1 MQNRWV
7 KWLGIGLLGLIGA
20 AVLAAAGTFFWFQR
34 TVSKS
39 QPQISGTI
47 TVAGIHDLVEIIRD
61 VHGIPHIYAQN
72 EPDLFFA
79 MGYAMAQ
86 DRLWQ
91 MEFYRRVG
99 TGRLAE
105 ILGKEALEADR
116 HFRTLAAGGRHRS
129 LPDEAGILTD
139 AFVAGINAY
148 LERHRDR
155 LPLEF
160 KLLGFQPEPWQSD
173 DVSAIYTLI
182 NWGLSLGW
190 KVDLTA
196 ADILKKVGKDHFR
209 DAFAPPAEAGRPI
222 ALEIDPIPTLDFSGV
237 VATFSK
243 VSRLTDFTPAP
254 ASNNWAIS
262 GTRSVTGKPLLAN
275 DTHMPLTNP
284 SLWWEVHLVCPT
296 IDAAGFAI
304 PGLSGLPL
312 GHNRHVAWGV
322 TNVMV
327 DDVDFYIERLN
338 PQNPLQYRY
347 EDHWEDM
354 RSVRQTIRV
363 KGAAP
368 VDIDIRLTRHGPVI
382 ENGQFDDS
390 NQVVSARW
398 AVNDLDLPARA
409 AFRLLKAATVA
420 DVVETLKDWGA
431 PGQNFVFADTNGSI
445 GYWCCAAIPIRPRG
459 NGLLPVPGWTD
470 ADEWAGYLPFEK
482 RPHVI
487 DPPDG
492 YVASANNAVSDITFP
507 DVIGTYWEPID
518 RISRIRELIA
528 DKPKLSVDDM
538 TAIQT
543 DVACPLAA
551 ELMPL
556 MLSVMDQRFTA
567 EPEAPTRDILAQWD
581 YRMSAQSAAATIYET
596 TYLHLLENIFRDELG
611 PALYRRYIGLTVFAP
626 RALRHILR
634 TGRSVWLDDVD
645 TPLTETLA
653 DVVEKSL
660 RQALTDLRS
669 RFGADVARWTWGRL
683 HTLTFHHPLGE
694 RKPLDRL
701 FDLGPYPTSG
711 SHLTVDKKQYDY
723 NRPFTVREGVSQ
735 RMIVDLAHPAVAL
748 HVLPTG
754 ESGLLGNAHN
764 SDQIDLYLEG
774 RYHPSWLTR
783 SDIEHHA
790 EATLA
795 LKPR

>member
-7 KWLGIGLLGLIGA
+7 KWLGIGLLGLLGA
-20 AVLAAAGTFFWFQR
+20 ALLAAAGTFFWFQH

-39 QPQISGTI
+39 QPHISGTI
-47 TVAGIHDLVEIIRD
+47 TVAGIHDLVDIIRD

-105 ILGKEALEADR
+105 ILGEKALEADR

-139 AFVAGINAY
+139 AFAAGINAY

-196 ADILKKVGKDHFR
+196 ADILKKVGKDRFR

-254 ASNNWAIS
+254 ASNNWVIS
-262 GTRSVTGKPLLAN
+262 GARSVTGKPLLAN

-284 SLWWEVHLVCPT
+284 SLWWEVHLICPT

-304 PGLSGLPL
+304 PGLPGLPL
-312 GHNRHVAWGV
+312 GHNRHAAWGV

-354 RSVRQTIRV
+354 RSVRQTIRN
-363 KGAAP
+363 KGAAS
-368 VDIDIRLTRHGPVI
+368 VDIDIRLTRHWPVI
-382 ENGQFDDS
+382 EIRQFDDS

-420 DVVETLKDWGA
+420 DVVEALKDWEA
-431 PGQNFVFADTNGSI
+431 PGQNFVFADTDGSI

-482 RPHVI
+482 RPHAI

-492 YVASANNAVSDITFP
+492 YVASANNAVSDLTFP

-518 RISRIRELIA
+518 RISRIRELINA
-528 DKPKLSVDDM
+528 KPRLSVDDM

-543 DVACPLAA
+543 DIACPLAA

-567 EPEAPTRDILAQWD
+567 EPEAPIRDILAQWD

-596 TYLHLLENIFRDELG
+596 TYLNLLENIFKDELG
-611 PALYRRYIGLTVFAP
+611 PALYRHYIGLTVFAP

-645 TPLTETLA
+645 TPQTETLA
-653 DVVEKSL
+653 DEIEKSL

-669 RFGADVARWTWGRL
+669 RFGTDVTRWTWDRL

-711 SHLTVDKKQYDY
+711 SHLTVNKKQYDY

-735 RMIVDLAHPAVAL
+735 RMIVDLANPAVAL

>member
-7 KWLGIGLLGLIGA
+7 KWLGIGLLGLVGA
-20 AVLAAAGTFFWFQR
+20 GVLTAAGTFFWFQR
-34 TVSKS
+34 TVSES
-39 QPQISGTI
+39 QPQVSGTI
-47 TVAGIHDLVEIIRD
+47 TVSGIQDPVNIVRD
-61 VHGIPHIYAQN
+61 VHGIPHIFAQN

-91 MEFYRRVG
+91 MEFYRRVS

-105 ILGKEALEADR
+105 ILGKEALDADR
-116 HFRTLAAGGRHRS
+116 HFRTLAAAGRYRS
-129 LPDEAGILTD
+129 IPDEVGFLTD
-139 AFVAGINAY
+139 AFAAGINAY

-160 KLLGFQPEPWQSD
+160 KLLGFQPELWQPD

-196 ADILKKVGKDHFR
+196 AEILKKVGQVRFR
-209 DAFAPPAEAGRPI
+209 EAFAPPADDIRPT
-222 ALEIDPIPTLDFSGV
+222 ALEIDPIPTRDFSGV
-237 VATFSK
+237 LASFSR
-243 VSRLTDFTPAP
+243 VSRLTGFTPAP
-254 ASNNWAIS
+254 ASNNWVIS
-262 GTRSVTGKPLLAN
+262 GARSATGKPLLAN

-304 PGLSGLPL
+304 PGLPGLPL

-338 PQNPLQYRY
+338 PHNPLQYRY
-347 EDHWEDM
+347 KDRWEDM
-354 RSVRQTIRV
+354 RSVREKIRV

-368 VDIDIRLTRHGPVI
+368 VDIDIRLTRHGPVV
-382 ENGQFDDS
+382 EHGQLDDS

-398 AVNDLDLPARA
+398 AVSDLDLPARA
-409 AFRLLKAATVA
+409 AYRLLKAATVSN
-420 DVVETLKDWGA
+420 VVDALKDWEA
-431 PGQNFVFADTNGSI
+431 PGQNFVFADTGGTV

-459 NGLLPVPGWTD
+459 NGLLPVPGWTG
-470 ADEWAGYLPFEK
+470 ADEWVGYLPFAK

-492 YVASANNAVSDITFP
+492 YVASANNALTDTTFP
-507 DVIGTYWEPID
+507 HEIGTYWEPID
-518 RISRIRELIA
+518 RISRIRKLITA
-528 DKPKLSVDDM
+528 KPKLSVDDM
-538 TAIQT
+538 ASIQT

-551 ELMPL
+551 ELTPL
-556 MLSVMDQRFTA
+556 MLRVMDQRFTA
-567 EPEAPTRDILAQWD
+567 ESASPIRDILAQWD
-581 YRMSAQSAAATIYET
+581 YRMSKQSAAATIYEAA
-596 TYLHLLENIFRDELG
+596 YLNLLENIFKDELG
-611 PALYRRYIGLTVFAP
+611 PALYRQYIGLTVFAP

-634 TGRSVWLDDVD
+634 TGRSDWLDDVD
-645 TPLTETLA
+645 TPQTETLA

-660 RQALTDLRS
+660 RQALTNLRS
-669 RFGADVARWTWGRL
+669 RLGEDVERWTWGRL
-683 HTLTFHHPLGE
+683 HTLTFHHPLGD

-711 SHLTVDKKQYDY
+711 SHLTVNKKQYDY
-723 NRPFTVREGVSQ
+723 NRPYSVREGVSQ
-735 RMIVDLAHPAVAL
+735 RMIVDLANPAVAL

-754 ESGLLGNAHN
+754 ESGLIGNAHS
-764 SDQIDLYLEG
+764 SDQIGLYLEG

-790 EATLA
+790 EGTLA

>member
-61 VHGIPHIYAQN
+61 VHGMPHIYAQN

-105 ILGKEALEADR
+105 ILGEKALEADR

-139 AFVAGINAY
+139 AFAAGINAY

-196 ADILKKVGKDHFR
+196 ADILKKVGKDRFR
-209 DAFAPPAEAGRPI
+209 DAFTPPAEAGRPI

-368 VDIDIRLTRHGPVI
+368 VEIDIRLTRHGPVI

-409 AFRLLKAATVA
+409 AFLLLKAATVS
-420 DVVETLKDWGA
+420 DVVEALKDWEA
-431 PGQNFVFADTNGSI
+431 PGQNFVLADTDGSI
-445 GYWCCAAIPIRPRG
+445 GYWCCTAIPIRPRG

-482 RPHVI
+482 RPHAI
-487 DPPDG
+487 DPPDE
-492 YVASANNAVSDITFP
+492 YVASANNAVSDLTFT

-596 TYLHLLENIFRDELG
+596 TYLNLLENIFKDELG

-645 TPLTETLA
+645 TPQTETLA

-711 SHLTVDKKQYDY
+711 NHLTVDKKQYDY

>member
-1 MQNRWV
+1 MPNRWS
-7 KWLGIGLLGLIGA
+7 KWLGIGLLGPIGF
-20 AVLAAAGTFFWFQR
+20 AVLAAAVTFFWFQR
-34 TVSKS
+34 TVSVS
-39 QPQISGTI
+39 QPQVSGDTA
-47 TVAGIHDLVEIIRD
+47 VAGIRNPVEIVRD
-61 VHGIPHIYAQN
+61 IHGIPHIYAQS

-91 MEFYRRVG
+91 MEFYRRIG

-105 ILGKEALEADR
+105 IFGKEALEADR
-116 HFRTLAAGGRHRS
+116 HFRTLAAASKRRR
-129 LPDEAGILTD
+129 LPDDVALLTD
-139 AFVAGINAY
+139 AFAAGVNAY
-148 LERHRDR
+148 LEEHRDR

-160 KLLGFQPEPWQSD
+160 KLLGYQPEAWHSSD
-173 DVSAIYTLI
+173 YRAIYTLI

-196 ADILKKVGKDHFR
+196 ADILKKVGKDRFR

-222 ALEIDPIPTLDFSGV
+222 VMEIDPIPRYDFSAIA
-237 VATFSK
+237 ATFLQ
-243 VSRLTDFTPAP
+243 VNRLTGFTPAP
-254 ASNNWAIS
+254 ASNNWVIS
-262 GTRSVTGKPLLAN
+262 GARSVTGKPLLAN

-296 IDAAGFAI
+296 IEAAGFAI
-304 PGLSGLPL
+304 PGLPGLPL
-312 GHNRHVAWGV
+312 GRNRHVAWGI

-363 KGAAP
+363 KGATS
-368 VDIDIRLTRHGPVI
+368 VDIDIRLTRHGPVV
-382 ENGQFDDS
+382 EQGQFGNS

-398 AVNDLDLPARA
+398 AVNDLELPARA

-420 DVVETLKDWGA
+420 EVVDALKDWEA
-431 PGQNFVFADTNGSI
+431 PGQNFVFADTAGSI
-445 GYWCCAAIPIRPRG
+445 GYWCCAAIPMRPRG
-459 NGLLPVPGWTD
+459 NGLLPVPGWTG
-470 ADEWAGYLPFEK
+470 ADEWGGYLPFTK

-492 YVASANNAVSDITFP
+492 YVATANNALTDISFP
-507 DVIGTYWEPID
+507 HVIGTYWEPYD
-518 RISRIRELIA
+518 RISRIRALITA
-528 DKPKLSVDDM
+528 KPQLSVDDM
-538 TAIQT
+538 AAMQS

-551 ELMPL
+551 EVMPL
-556 MLSVMDQRFTA
+556 VLRVMDQRFTA
-567 EPEAPTRDILAQWD
+567 TPEAPIRDILARWD
-581 YRMSAQSAAATIYET
+581 YRMSKQSAAAAIYET
-596 TYLHLLENIFRDELG
+596 TYLNLLENIFKDELG

-634 TGRSVWLDDVD
+634 TGRSGWLDDVD
-645 TPLTETLA
+645 TPQTETLP

-660 RQALTDLRS
+660 RQALRDLRG
-669 RFGADVARWTWGRL
+669 RFGSDVNRWTWGRL
-683 HTLTFHHPLGE
+683 HKLTFRHPLGD

-701 FDLGPYPTSG
+701 FDLGPFPISG
-711 SHLTVDKKQYDY
+711 SHLTVNKKQYDY
-723 NRPFTVREGVSQ
+723 TRPFAVREGVSQ
-735 RMIVDLAHPAVAL
+735 RMIVDLADPAVAQ

-754 ESGLLGNAHN
+754 ESGLLGNPH
-764 SDQIDLYLEG
+764 SRDQIDLYLEG

-783 SDIEHHA
+783 SEIEPHA
-790 EATLA
+790 EATLE

>member
-1 MQNRWV
+1 MPNRWI
-7 KWLGIGLLGLIGA
+7 KWLGFGLLGLIGIA
-20 AVLAAAGTFFWFQR
+20 FLAAAVTLFWFQR
-34 TVSKS
+34 TVSLS
-39 QPQISGTI
+39 QPQVSGTT
-47 TVAGIHDLVEIIRD
+47 TVAGIRDSVEILRD
-61 VHGIPHIYAQN
+61 VHGIPHIYARS

-105 ILGKEALEADR
+105 ILGKEALDADR
-116 HFRTLAAGGRHRS
+116 LFRTLAAAGKRRS
-129 LPDEAGILTD
+129 LPDEAGFLTV
-139 AFVAGINAY
+139 AFAAGINAY

-160 KLLGFQPEPWQSD
+160 KLLGYQPEPWQPD
-173 DVSAIYTLI
+173 DVSTIYTLI

-196 ADILKKVGKDHFR
+196 ADILKKVGEDLFR
-209 DAFAPPAEAGRPI
+209 EAFTPPAGAGRPI
-222 ALEIDPIPTLDFSGV
+222 ALEIDPIPTLDFSGAI
-237 VATFSK
+237 ATFLK
-243 VSRLTDFTPAP
+243 VNRLTDFTPAP

-262 GTRSVTGKPLLAN
+262 GARSVTGKPLLAN

-304 PGLSGLPL
+304 PGLPGLPL
-312 GHNRHVAWGV
+312 GRNRHVAWGV

-354 RSVRQTIRV
+354 HSVSQTIRI

-382 ENGQFDDS
+382 EHGQLDDS

-420 DVVETLKDWGA
+420 DVVEALKGWEA

-459 NGLLPVPGWTD
+459 NGLLPVPGWTG

-482 RPHVI
+482 RPHAI
-487 DPPDG
+487 DPSDG
-492 YVASANNAVSDITFP
+492 YVASANNALTDITFP
-507 DVIGTYWEPID
+507 HAIGNYWEPID
-518 RISRIRELIA
+518 RISRIRDLIA
-528 DKPKLSVDDM
+528 AKPQLSVVDM
-538 TAIQT
+538 AAMQT
-543 DVACPLAA
+543 DVVCPLAA

-556 MLSVMDQRFTA
+556 MLRVMDQRFTA
-567 EPEAPTRDILAQWD
+567 TPEAPIRDILVQWD
-581 YRMSAQSAAATIYET
+581 YRMSRQSPAAAIYET
-596 TYLHLLENIFRDELG
+596 TYLNLLENIFKDELG
-611 PALYRRYIGLTVFAP
+611 SALYRHYIGLTVFAP

-634 TGRSVWLDDVD
+634 TGRSGWLDDVG
-645 TPLTETLA
+645 TPQTETLT

-660 RQALTDLRS
+660 RQALADLRS
-669 RFGADVARWTWGRL
+669 RFGADVKRWDWGRL
-683 HTLTFHHPLGE
+683 HTLTFRHPLGD

-723 NRPFTVREGVSQ
+723 TRPFMVREGVSQ
-735 RMIVDLAHPAVAL
+735 RMIVDLANPAVAL

-754 ESGLLGNAHN
+754 ESGLLGNAHS

-790 EATLA
+790 EATLE
-795 LKPR
+795 LIPR

>member
-1 MQNRWV
+1 MLNRWV
-7 KWLGIGLLGLIGA
+7 KWSGIGLLGLIGL

-34 TVSKS
+34 TVSGS
-39 QPQISGTI
+39 QPQVSGTI
-47 TVAGIHDLVEIIRD
+47 TVAGIHDPVEIIRD
-61 VHGIPHIYAQN
+61 VHGIPHIYAQS

-105 ILGKEALEADR
+105 ILGKEALDADR
-116 HFRTLAAGGRHRS
+116 HFRTLAAADKRRR
-129 LPDEAGILTD
+129 LPDEVGLLTEAFAAG
-139 AFVAGINAY
+139 VNAY

-173 DVSAIYTLI
+173 DYNAIYTLI

-196 ADILKKVGKDHFR
+196 AEILKKVGEDRFR

-222 ALEIDPIPTLDFSGV
+222 ALEIDPIPLLDFSGI
-237 VATFSK
+237 VATFLK
-243 VSRLTDFTPAP
+243 VSRLTGFTPAP
-254 ASNNWAIS
+254 ASNNWVIS
-262 GTRSVTGKPLLAN
+262 GARSVTGKPLLAN

-304 PGLSGLPL
+304 PGLPGLPL
-312 GHNRHVAWGV
+312 GHNRHVAWGI

-382 ENGQFDDS
+382 ENAQVDDS

-398 AVNDLDLPARA
+398 AVNDLELPARA
-409 AFRLLKAATVA
+409 AFRLLKAASVE
-420 DVVETLKDWGA
+420 DVVEALKDWEA
-431 PGQNFVFADTNGSI
+431 PGQNFVFADTDGSI

-459 NGLLPVPGWTD
+459 NGLLPVPGWTGGD
-470 ADEWAGYLPFEK
+470 DWAGYLPFEK
-482 RPHVI
+482 RPHAI

-492 YVASANNAVSDITFP
+492 YVASANNAVNDITFP
-507 DVIGTYWEPID
+507 HVIGTYWEPID
-518 RISRIRELIA
+518 RISRIRELINA
-528 DKPKLSVDDM
+528 NPKLSVDDM
-538 TAIQT
+538 AAMQT
-543 DVACPLAA
+543 DVACPLSA
-551 ELMPL
+551 ELVPV
-556 MLSVMDQRFTA
+556 MLRVMDQRFSAT
-567 EPEAPTRDILAQWD
+567 PEAPVRDILAQWD
-581 YRMSAQSAAATIYET
+581 YRMSERSAAATIYET
-596 TYLHLLENIFRDELG
+596 TYLNLLENIFKDELG
-611 PALYRRYIGLTVFAP
+611 PALYRHYIGLTVFAP
-626 RALRHILR
+626 RALRHMLR
-634 TGRSVWLDDVD
+634 TGRSGWLDDVG
-645 TPLTETLA
+645 TPQTETLT

-660 RQALTDLRS
+660 RQALADLRS
-669 RFGADVARWTWGRL
+669 RFGADIARWTWGRL

-701 FDLGPYPTSG
+701 FDLGPYSTSG

-723 NRPFTVREGVSQ
+723 TRPFTVREGVSQ
-735 RMIVDLAHPAVAL
+735 RMIVDLADPAVAL

-774 RYHPSWLTR
+774 RFHPSWLIR

-795 LKPR
+795 MKPR

>member
-1 MQNRWV
+1 MQNRWA

-61 VHGIPHIYAQN
+61 VHGMPHIYAQN

-105 ILGKEALEADR
+105 ILGEKALEADR
-116 HFRTLAAGGRHRS
+116 HFRTLAAGGRHRR

-139 AFVAGINAY
+139 AFAAGINAY

-196 ADILKKVGKDHFR
+196 ADILKKVGKDRFR

-312 GHNRHVAWGV
+312 GHNRHVAWSV

-420 DVVETLKDWGA
+420 DVVEALKDWGA
-431 PGQNFVFADTNGSI
+431 PGQNFVFADTDGSI

-470 ADEWAGYLPFEK
+470 ADEWRGYLPFEK
-482 RPHVI
+482 RPHAI
-487 DPPDG
+487 DPPDE
-492 YVASANNAVSDITFP
+492 YVASANNAVSDLTFT

-528 DKPKLSVDDM
+528 AKPKLSVDDM

-596 TYLHLLENIFRDELG
+596 TYLNLLENIFKDELG

-645 TPLTETLA
+645 TPQTETLA

>member
-1 MQNRWV
+1 MLNRWV
-7 KWLGIGLLGLIGA
+7 KWFGIGLLGLIGF
-20 AVLAAAGTFFWFQR
+20 AVLAAAVTLFWFQR
-34 TVSKS
+34 TVSVS
-39 QPQISGTI
+39 QPQVSGAI
-47 TVAGIHDLVEIIRD
+47 TVTGIRDPVEIVRD
-61 VHGIPHIYAQN
+61 VHGIPHIYAQS

-116 HFRTLAAGGRHRS
+116 HFRTLAAAGKRRR
-129 LPDEAGILTD
+129 LPDEAGFLTD
-139 AFVAGINAY
+139 AFTAGINAY

-160 KLLGFQPEPWQSD
+160 KLLGYQPEPWQAD
-173 DVSAIYTLI
+173 DASSIYTLI

-196 ADILKKVGKDHFR
+196 ADILKKVGEDRFR
-209 DAFAPPAEAGRPI
+209 EAFAPPAETGRPI
-222 ALEIDPIPTLDFSGV
+222 ALETVPIPTLDYSKV
-237 VATFSK
+237 IATFLK
-243 VSRLTDFTPAP
+243 VSRMTGFAPAP
-254 ASNNWAIS
+254 ASNNWVIS
-262 GTRSVTGKPLLAN
+262 GARSATGKPLLAN

-296 IDAAGFAI
+296 IEAAGFAI
-304 PGLSGLPL
+304 PGLPGLPL
-312 GHNRHVAWGV
+312 GRNRHVAWGV

-354 RSVRQTIRV
+354 QSVRQTIRV

-368 VDIDIRLTRHGPVI
+368 VDIDIRLTRHGPVV
-382 ENGQFDDS
+382 EHGQPGDS

-420 DVVETLKDWGA
+420 DVVDALKDWEA
-431 PGQNFVFADTNGSI
+431 PGQNFVFADTDGAI

-459 NGLLPVPGWTD
+459 NGLLPVPGWTG
-470 ADEWAGYLPFEK
+470 ADEWAGYLPFTK

-492 YVASANNAVSDITFP
+492 YVASANNALTDITFP
-507 DVIGTYWEPID
+507 HVIGTYWEPID
-518 RISRIRELIA
+518 RISRIRDWIA
-528 DKPKLSVDDM
+528 AKPKLSVDDM
-538 TAIQT
+538 AAMQS
-543 DVACPLAA
+543 DVVCPLAA

-556 MLSVMDQRFTA
+556 MLRVMDQRFSAT
-567 EPEAPTRDILAQWD
+567 PGVPIRDILAQWD
-581 YRMSAQSAAATIYET
+581 YRMSEQSAAATIYET
-596 TYLHLLENIFRDELG
+596 TYLNLLENIFKDELG
-611 PALYRRYIGLTVFAP
+611 PALYHRYIGLTVFAP

-634 TGRSVWLDDVD
+634 TGRSGWLDDVG
-645 TPLTETLA
+645 TPQTETLT

-669 RFGADVARWTWGRL
+669 RFGADVKRWDWGRL
-683 HTLTFHHPLGE
+683 HTLTFRHPLGE

-701 FDLGPYPTSG
+701 FDLGPHPTSG

-735 RMIVDLAHPAVAL
+735 RMIVDLANPAVAQ

-754 ESGLLGNAHN
+754 DSGLLGNAHN
-764 SDQIDLYLEG
+764 SDQIDLYLKG

-783 SDIEHHA
+783 PDIEHHA
-790 EATLA
+790 EATLE

>member
-1 MQNRWV
+1 MQNRWI
-7 KWLGIGLLGLIGA
+7 KWLGIGLLGLFGF
-20 AVLAAAGTFFWFQR
+20 AVLTAAGAFFWFQR
-34 TVSKS
+34 TVSVS
-39 QPQISGTI
+39 QPQVSGTI
-47 TVAGIHDLVEIIRD
+47 RVAGIRAPVEIVRD
-61 VHGIPHIYAQN
+61 VHGIPHIYAQS

-105 ILGKEALEADR
+105 ILGKRALAADR
-116 HFRTLAAGGRHRS
+116 HFRTLAAASRRRR
-129 LPDEAGILTD
+129 LPDEVSLLTD
-139 AFVAGINAY
+139 AFAAGVNAF
-148 LERHRDR
+148 LEEHRDR

-160 KLLGFQPEPWQSD
+160 KLLGFQPEPWQAD
-173 DVSAIYTLI
+173 DVSSIYTLI

-196 ADILKKVGKDHFR
+196 AEILKKVGEDRFQE
-209 DAFAPPAEAGRPI
+209 AFAPPADTGRPI
-222 ALEIDPIPTLDFSGV
+222 ALEIVPTPTLDFSGV
-237 VATFSK
+237 VATFLK
-243 VSRLTDFTPAP
+243 VSRLIGFTPAA
-254 ASNNWAIS
+254 ASNNWVIS
-262 GTRSVTGKPLLAN
+262 GDRSETGKPLLAN

-284 SLWWEVHLVCPT
+284 CLWWEVHLVCPT
-296 IDAAGFAI
+296 INATGFAI
-304 PGLSGLPL
+304 PGLPSLPL
-312 GHNRHVAWGV
+312 GRNRHVAWGI

-347 EDHWEDM
+347 EDRWEDM
-354 RSVRQTIRV
+354 QSIRQTIRV

-382 ENGQFDDS
+382 ENERSGET

-398 AVNDLDLPARA
+398 AVNELELPARA

-420 DVVETLKDWGA
+420 DVVAALKDWET
-431 PGQNFVFADTNGSI
+431 PGQNFVFADTDGSI

-459 NGLLPVPGWTD
+459 NGLLPVPGWTG
-470 ADEWAGYLPFEK
+470 ADEWVGYLPFTK

-492 YVASANNAVSDITFP
+492 YVASANNALTDSTFP
-507 DVIGTYWEPID
+507 HVIGTYWEPID
-518 RISRIRELIA
+518 RISRIRNLITT
-528 DKPKLSVDDM
+528 KPRVSVDDM
-538 TAIQT
+538 AAMQT

-556 MLSVMDQRFTA
+556 MLRVMDQRFPATS
-567 EPEAPTRDILAQWD
+567 EAPVRDILAQWD
-581 YRMSAQSAAATIYET
+581 YRMAEQSAAASIYET
-596 TYLHLLENIFRDELG
+596 TYLNLLENIFKDELG
-611 PALYRRYIGLTVFAP
+611 PALYRRYLGLTVFAP

-634 TGRSVWLDDVD
+634 TGRSGWLDDVG
-645 TPLTETLA
+645 TPQTETLA
-653 DVVEKSL
+653 DAVEKSL
-660 RQALTDLRS
+660 RQALTDLRN
-669 RFGADVARWTWGRL
+669 RFGADVKHWTWDRL
-683 HTLTFHHPLGE
+683 HTLTFRHPLGE

-711 SHLTVDKKQYDY
+711 SHLTVNKKQYDY
-723 NRPFTVREGVSQ
+723 TRPFSVREGASQ
-735 RMIVDLAHPAVAL
+735 RMIVDLANPAVAL

-774 RYHPSWLTR
+774 GYHPSWLTR

-790 EATLA
+790 EATLE
-795 LKPR
+795 LIPR

>member
-1 MQNRWV
+1 MPNRWI
-7 KWLGIGLLGLIGA
+7 KWSGIGLLGLIGFAVLTA
-20 AVLAAAGTFFWFQR
+20 AVTFFWFQR
-34 TVSKS
+34 TVSVS
-39 QPQISGTI
+39 QPQVSGAI
-47 TVAGIHDLVEIIRD
+47 TVAGIRDPVEIVRD
-61 VHGIPHIYAQN
+61 IHGIPHIYAQS

-105 ILGKEALEADR
+105 LFGKEALEADR
-116 HFRTLAAGGRHRS
+116 HFRTLAAAGKPRR
-129 LPDEAGILTD
+129 LPDDVALLTD
-139 AFVAGINAY
+139 AFAAGVNAY
-148 LERHRDR
+148 LEEHRDR

-160 KLLGFQPEPWQSD
+160 KVLGHQPEPWRSD
-173 DVSAIYTLI
+173 DYRAIYTLI

-196 ADILKKVGKDHFR
+196 ADIVKKVGKDRFR
-209 DAFAPPAEAGRPI
+209 DAFAPPAETGRPI
-222 ALEIDPIPTLDFSGV
+222 VMDIDPIPRYDFS
-237 VATFSK
+237 ATAAIFLK
-243 VSRLTDFTPAP
+243 VNRLTGFTPAP
-254 ASNNWAIS
+254 ASNNWVIS
-262 GTRSVTGKPLLAN
+262 GARSVTGKPLLAN

-296 IDAAGFAI
+296 IEAAGFAI
-304 PGLSGLPL
+304 PGLPGLPL
-312 GHNRHVAWGV
+312 GRNRHVAWGI

-327 DDVDFYIERLN
+327 DDVDFYIEQLN
-338 PQNPLQYRY
+338 PKNPLQYRY

-354 RSVRQTIRV
+354 RSVRQMIRV

-368 VDIDIRLTRHGPVI
+368 VAIDIRLTRHGPVV
-382 ENGQFDDS
+382 EKGQLANS

-420 DVVETLKDWGA
+420 EVVDALKDWEA
-431 PGQNFVFADTNGSI
+431 PGQNFVFADTAGSI

-459 NGLLPVPGWTD
+459 NGLLPVPGWTG
-470 ADEWAGYLPFEK
+470 ADEWGGYLPFTK

-492 YVASANNAVSDITFP
+492 YVASANNALTDIRFP
-507 DVIGTYWEPID
+507 HVIGTYWEPID
-518 RISRIRELIA
+518 RISRIRDLITA
-528 DKPKLSVDDM
+528 KSKLSVDDM
-538 TAIQT
+538 SAMQT

-551 ELMPL
+551 ELIPI
-556 MLSVMDQRFTA
+556 MLSVMEERFTA
-567 EPEAPTRDILAQWD
+567 PPEAPIRDILAQWD
-581 YRMSAQSAAATIYET
+581 YRMSKKSPAAAIYET
-596 TYLHLLENIFRDELG
+596 TYLNLLENIFKDELG
-611 PALYRRYIGLTVFAP
+611 STLYRHYIGLTVFAP
-626 RALRHILR
+626 RALRHMLR
-634 TGRSVWLDDVD
+634 TGRSAWLDDVG
-645 TPLTETLA
+645 TPQTETLT

-660 RQALTDLRS
+660 RQALADLRS
-669 RFGADVARWTWGRL
+669 RFGSDVKRWNWGRL
-683 HTLTFHHPLGE
+683 HTLTFKHPLGE

-701 FDLGPYPTSG
+701 FDLGPYPASG
-711 SHLTVDKKQYDY
+711 SHLTVNKKQYDY
-723 NRPFTVREGVSQ
+723 TRPFTVREGVSQ
-735 RMIVDLAHPAVAL
+735 RMIVDLANPAVAL

-754 ESGLLGNAHN
+754 ESGLLNNAHN
-764 SDQIDLYLEG
+764 SDQIDLYLKG

-783 SDIEHHA
+783 SDIEHQA
-790 EATLA
+790 EATLE